1 MEKSEI
7 VDITID
13 GFEKRRD
20 GGKHYVYRIK
30 VKYAS
35 KKVDVIWRRYRQ
47 FDALKSTI
55 DGMLATVKETEA
67 LPKLTPKKY
76 IGRSSIRHVADV
88 RKPRLQAF
96 LTGVLEHAQND
107 PKMMTTLTFFLTP
120 TTADKGAKLVSATGG
135 DDSDSDAD
143 DGSHGAELQGVV
155 IQAHVDGRHQQALSA
170 GAVVRVGADDLSH
183 PFHRPDG
190 VFVDARLPC
199 GTRGLV
205 RLSAV
210 DLSEGAV
217 ERRMEAPVKSAAAE
231 LLSTEQAFVHELEEV
246 RDRFFPKLRAILTA
260 PEAKCFF
267 SNWGELIAHSTQL
280 LTALTADGADVAQV
294 MCDML
299 PTLQVPYAKYCQGI
313 PAAQELYEH
322 KLHAKEFVRF
332 EQSMPTLNKPTLN
345 HIMRPVQRLMKYPLL
360 LSEIKKERLRAS
372 ANADTAVIEAALE
385 LAATLAHDA
394 NATMATP
401 VGTLNPADISGP
413 NEGSYVHVTS
423 IIGST
428 TPADDTAAATPPSAR
443 SSLLQRL
450 SRRGK
455 HTPPADPPRGG
466 ALRGGAP
473 RGGAQANVAAEAA
486 ARAAARGGAASTE
499 ASVPA
504 QSTAPVPTPR
514 STVSP
519 HQPGAETGTS
529 RPPPPPRKAPP
540 MGASPTRTKP
550 PLLPKPN
557 VTM

>member
-210 DLSEGAV
+210 DLSEVHTHTQPHITHIHMNTLAQASKHTRNHIRTRTYV
-217 ERRMEAPVKSAAAE
+217 NAQTHTHMYPLAQTHKHIHSTHTHTHKKHAPTHPATHKHSRMRHPHVPNHTHKNTQTHARTHIPAYLFRCRGRWVCS
-231 LLSTEQAFVHELEEV
+231 LSTLPFGRTV
-246 RDRFFPKLRAILTA
+246 RVYKDTHATYV
-260 PEAKCFF
+260 
-267 SNWGELIAHSTQL
+267 
-280 LTALTADGADVAQV
+280 ADLCLWLCRGPWNA
-294 MCDML
+294 
-299 PTLQVPYAKYCQGI
+299 
-313 PAAQELYEH
+313 EW
-322 KLHAKEFVRF
+322 R
-332 EQSMPTLNKPTLN
+332 
-345 HIMRPVQRLMKYPLL
+345 RP
-360 LSEIKKERLRAS
+360 
-372 ANADTAVIEAALE
+372 
-385 LAATLAHDA
+385 
-394 NATMATP
+394 
-401 VGTLNPADISGP
+401 
-413 NEGSYVHVTS
+413 
-423 IIGST
+423 
-428 TPADDTAAATPPSAR
+428 
-443 SSLLQRL
+443 SSLL
-450 SRRGK
+450 
-455 HTPPADPPRGG
+455 PP
-466 ALRGGAP
+466 
-473 RGGAQANVAAEAA
+473 
-486 ARAAARGGAASTE
+486 SC
-499 ASVPA
+499 
-504 QSTAPVPTPR
+504 
-514 STVSP
+514 
-519 HQPGAETGTS
+519 
-529 RPPPPPRKAPP
+529 
-540 MGASPTRTKP
+540 
-550 PLLPKPN
+550 
-557 VTM
+557 